1 MEQYLLGWLHAVGII
16 FIIAMVS
23 GLVIMMIKINK
34 STKKIKDLE
43 AYQEIGQNDLT
54 NNVQQLEEE
63 INKREES
70 IIKYVDDIHKQL
82 EATIDSRIN
91 KLENKIIKVPHTG
104 LAISG
109 QD

>member
-43 AYQEIGQNDLT
+43 AYQEIGQNDLA
-54 NNVQQLEEE
+54 NNVQQLEED

-70 IIKYVDDIHKQL
+70 MNRNIEDLQKQL

>member
-43 AYQEIGQNDLT
+43 AYQEIGQNDLA

-70 IIKYVDDIHKQL
+70 IIKIVQEIERLQM
-82 EATIDSRIN
+82 
-91 KLENKIIKVPHTG
+91 
-104 LAISG
+104 
-109 QD
+109 